1 MTVINQIM
9 VEALKVVARDATSTT
24 VPATTDT
31 SSASATSTSASGG
44 GNTATQSPLLFFVA
58 LGFGV
63 VFTNLWYGCT
73 VHSLST
79 FI

>member
-1 MTVINQIM
+1 M
-9 VEALKVVARDATSTT
+9 VEVLKVVARDATPTT
-24 VPATTDT
+24 APATTDT
-31 SSASATSTSASGG
+31 SSASATSSSASGG

-63 VFTNLWYGCT
+63 VFTNLWYACT
-73 VHSLST
+73 EYGFST